1 MCASP
6 ALGLCGASWLCSV
19 RAQLGVGLGCVR
31 SGQARLNC
39 VRVASVSLRLGPAWF
54 ALHGLRRS
62 RPGAL
67 FAWPA
72 VVLCSD
78 SPGRAALTSRRL
90 GLGLGLAWLGMAWV
104 CVRSAS
110 TWPSLRWMRPCARLA
125 ASCPGWIG
133 FAYRL
138 IRTRDRTCLAW
149 TCFAPVLLWPMDV
162 LASALDEAGPLLE
175 LTRSSSCGLD
185 WR

>member
-1 MCASP
+1 M
-6 ALGLCGASWLCSV
+6 
-19 RAQLGVGLGCVR
+19 
-31 SGQARLNC
+31 
-39 VRVASVSLRLGPAWF
+39 
-54 ALHGLRRS
+54 
-62 RPGAL
+62 

-78 SPGRAALTSRRL
+78 SPGRAVLTSRRL

-110 TWPSLRWMRPCARLA
+110 TWPSLRWMRSCARLA

-175 LTRSSSCGLD
+175 LGLALASPDLADLGWTLVWAGAQRAWIGFGMESSNNF
-185 WR
+185 